1 MAVLLELT
9 GPFLVDNI
17 PALVIGTAGEHPM
30 DFQNQL
36 HRQRFPR
43 RQLFLERLAA
53 QLLVLLLKQGARA
66 AR

>member
-30 DFQNQL
+30 DFRDQL

-43 RQLFLERLAA
+43 RQLFLGVP
-53 QLLVLLLKQGARA
+53 LVLLLKQSARA